1 MKVLLVDDHAL
12 FLEGLKNLLV
22 ANDFEVIGTAR
33 SSLDALSKVELLRPD
48 LILMDIQM
56 PGCNGIETTRMIKE
70 KYPEIKIV
78 MLTVFQD
85 DANLFEAIRAGASGY
100 LLKGMEK
107 EKFLELLAG
116 IADGESP
123 LSPGLAARV
132 LAEFARR
139 ENERVRDE
147 AVSQE
152 MTTVL
157 TPRQIAILQGVAQG
171 LTYKEVA
178 DAMGLS
184 EAAIKYHMGEITG
197 RLQLKNR
204 SQAVAYAME
213 MGLLKEGKSG
223 KER

>member
-33 SSLDALSKVELLRPD
+33 SSLDALNKVELLRPD

-56 PGCNGIETTRMIKE
+56 PGCNGIETTRMIKG

-139 ENERVRDE
+139 ENERARVE